1 MECFMHTQMLKIFE
15 RLKAAEKIKSSVA
28 FSISEATFGGTG
40 AVNAFLRLSCS
51 VLQVQQPDMC
61 EVKILMSPDF
71 QKLAQFTNIYPIGH
85 SEIFRI
91 PRENDVVVTDPPSPR
106 RGKHFLHWRNG
117 CRYSW
122 EGCWEAF

>member
-1 MECFMHTQMLKIFE
+1 MKDLKL
-15 RLKAAEKIKSSVA
+15 LKTSKRK
-28 FSISEATFGGTG
+28 TFGGTG
-40 AVNAFLRLSCS
+40 AVNAFLRLLCS
-51 VLQVQQPDMC
+51 VLQVRQPDMC

-106 RGKHFLHWRNG
+106 RGMKENTAAATVML
-117 CRYSW
+117 
-122 EGCWEAF
+122 GCWRLF